1 MEYLIR
7 FAQVHETF
15 RRAEIE
21 AIATVAGIDIEFLSY
36 DKYVWR
42 LSWLTEP
49 GDICFIHSC
58 SAVSIS
64 QASLACSVQ
73 TNYQVTF

>member
-36 DKYVWR
+36 DKYV
-42 LSWLTEP
+42 
-49 GDICFIHSC
+49 
-58 SAVSIS
+58 
-64 QASLACSVQ
+64 
-73 TNYQVTF
+73 